1 MGGFRTLGGTP
12 PPLSLWAQTTYF
24 LWLTR
29 FLGRKIL
36 IASALLGKILH
47 PDDLA
52 IKMKK
57 PLALSWGCYFACI
70 SILASGE
77 K

>member
-1 MGGFRTLGGTP
+1 
-12 PPLSLWAQTTYF
+12 
-24 LWLTR
+24 
-29 FLGRKIL
+29 L
-36 IASALLGKILH
+36 IANALLGKILH

-70 SILASGE
+70 SILAS